1 MVRETERALVEVT
14 DEPLHMDRYVEFVGD
29 PGAGAISSFVGVTRN
44 TFGGKEV
51 LRLEYE
57 AYAPMAE
64 KELMKLCTQVRQPD
78 LCTGTSLSL
87 CGCGRRLGFQ
97 RAGRMG
103 ADV

>member
-14 DEPLHMDRYVEFVGD
+14 DELLHMERYAEFVGD

-64 KELMKLCTQVRQPD
+64 KELMKLCTQVRVFEPEPA
-78 LCTGTSLSL
+78 LCPSIL
-87 CGCGRRLGFQ
+87 RE
-97 RAGRMG
+97 AVP
-103 ADV
+103 AA